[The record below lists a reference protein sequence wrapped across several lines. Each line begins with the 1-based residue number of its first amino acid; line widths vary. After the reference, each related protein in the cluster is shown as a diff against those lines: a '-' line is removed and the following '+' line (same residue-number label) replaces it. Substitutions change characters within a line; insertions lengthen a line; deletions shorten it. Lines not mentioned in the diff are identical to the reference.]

1 MKTNP
6 LRRYYDK
13 LTSAERLNLVLTARE
28 RGDEAEAF
36 ALENACPFADIV
48 AYNRRVLVLAHVATF
63 VVIRLLASEVLA
75 VNMIHGL
82 LKEPGA
88 DPDLECRL
96 MSQLERQATIWLA
109 FVAWCRDAGHQARQ
123 VLRLAPIVLDD
134 REPAFF
140 VVHQTIDMIE
150 SWARDTEGSDT
161 PFPDPGQVQEW
172 YDLFTDLI
180 RPEEIIPQEVREPG

>member
-1 MKTNP
+1 MKENP

-13 LTSAERLNLVLTARE
+13 LTSGERLNLVLVARE
-28 RGDEAEAF
+28 RGDEAEVF
-36 ALENACPFADIV
+36 ALENVCHFADIIN
-48 AYNRRVLVLAHVATF
+48 YERRVLALAHVATF

-75 VNMIHGL
+75 VNMLHRL
-82 LKEPGA
+82 PDEPAAG
-88 DPDLECRL
+88 PDLERKL

-140 VVHQTIDMIE
+140 VVHQAIDLIE
-150 SWARDTEGSDT
+150 AWARDTEGSDT
-161 PFPDPGQVQEW
+161 PFPDPDQIQEW
-172 YDLFTDLI
+172 YDLFTDLA
-180 RPEEIIPQEVREPG
+180 RPEPVIPEEVSEPG

>member
-13 LTSAERLNLVLTARE
+13 FTSAERLNLVLTARE
-28 RGDEAEAF
+28 RGDEAESF

-48 AYNRRVLVLAHVATF
+48 AYNRRVLALAHVATF

-75 VNMIHGL
+75 VNMLYRLPDG
-82 LKEPGA
+82 PAA

-96 MSQLERQATIWLA
+96 MSQLERQATIWLT

-123 VLRLAPIVLDD
+123 VLRLAPLVLDD
-134 REPAFF
+134 REPAYF
-140 VVHQTIDMIE
+140 VVHQAIDLIE
-150 SWARDTEGSDT
+150 AWARDTEGSDT
-161 PFPDPGQVQEW
+161 PFPDPDQMQEW
-172 YDLFTDLI
+172 YNLFTDLV
-180 RPEEIIPQEVREPG
+180 RPEPVIPEQVSEPG

>member
-13 LTSAERLNLVLTARE
+13 FTSAERLNLVLTARE

-36 ALENACPFADIV
+36 ALENACHFADIIN
-48 AYNRRVLVLAHVATF
+48 YERRVLALAHVATF
-63 VVIRLLASEVLA
+63 VVIRLLASQVLA
-75 VNMIHGL
+75 VNMLHRL
-82 LKEPGA
+82 PDEPAA
-88 DPDLECRL
+88 DPDLERKL

-123 VLRLAPIVLDD
+123 VLRLAPLVLDD

-161 PFPDPGQVQEW
+161 LFPDPGQVQEW